1 MNRKKDLR
9 EVTMTREALSD
20 LLRGETRLSG
30 EEEKVLRMRHGCRL
44 DPEAPLTGAGAG
56 HPDLQEELRL
66 MECELLKAARQALG
80 SGAAQVHRP
89 QASREKSAIIQ
100 ALRKKR

>member
-9 EVTMTREALSD
+9 EVTTMTREELGEM
-20 LLRGETRLSG
+20 LRGETRLSS
-30 EEEKVLRMRHGCRL
+30 EEEKVLRMRHGCSV
-44 DPEAPLTGAGAG
+44 DPEAAFAGAG
-56 HPDLQEELRL
+56 DPDLQAELLL
-66 MECELLKAARQALG
+66 MECDVVKAAQRAHR
-80 SGAAQVHRP
+80 GAEAAAHRP

>member
-1 MNRKKDLR
+1 
-9 EVTMTREALSD
+9 
-20 LLRGETRLSG
+20 
-30 EEEKVLRMRHGCRL
+30 
-44 DPEAPLTGAGAG
+44 
-56 HPDLQEELRL
+56 
-66 MECELLKAARQALG
+66 MECELLKAARQAIG